1 MTKHDWE
8 CIKAPHHDKIV
19 KCAEVRHDGYATL
32 HPRSEEEIVLIPGRY
47 MCKKCNAFLESNH
60 RPLDDWDVLVQDCD
74 EGQARIVME
83 S

>member
-8 CIKAPHHDKIV
+8 CIKPPHHDKIMIRYTSGIV
-19 KCAEVRHDGYATL
+19 
-32 HPRSEEEIVLIPGRY
+32 EEIVLIPGRY